1 MTTRAQAL
9 KMGTRTK
16 RDWLPAA
23 LRSHTCRVTGWGL
36 LYPPNLTTCVL
47 RGWEKGNLWVGSEGH
62 QMAPESA
69 LLFLC
74 RACLSKPSRI
84 SPGLSSLFLH
94 SFLAP
99 SPVTFT
105 TLELLYLVVPLV
117 GGQFCSLF
125 PAQSQHFLLVWGFV
139 LLRDSAKE
147 CGPMRWVWTSVLSL
161 TSYMTGKASLPF
173 WSSVLSLEHRENSA
187 YMRVIRIKGN
197 ICTFPAV
204 LDT

>member
-105 TLELLYLVVPLV
+105 TLELLYLAVPLV

-125 PAQSQHFLLVWGFV
+125 PAQSQHTSFWFGDLHFWGTAPKSVDQCAEFEPQFCHLLATWLGKLLCLSDPQFFHWNIERTVLIWG
-139 LLRDSAKE
+139 L
-147 CGPMRWVWTSVLSL
+147 
-161 TSYMTGKASLPF
+161 
-173 WSSVLSLEHRENSA
+173 
-187 YMRVIRIKGN
+187 
-197 ICTFPAV
+197 
-204 LDT
+204 